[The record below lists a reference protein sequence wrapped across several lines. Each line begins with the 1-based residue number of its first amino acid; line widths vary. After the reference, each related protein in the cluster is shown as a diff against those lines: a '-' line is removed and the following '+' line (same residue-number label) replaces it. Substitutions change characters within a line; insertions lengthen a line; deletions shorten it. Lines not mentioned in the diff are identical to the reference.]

1 MWSPIY
7 KTLEQIPYF
16 LGQKILT
23 AVYFFKNHFA
33 VFVDQV
39 TAFLA
44 EKLTPTNLLFAW
56 STIRRIFNSYQK
68 QTAELNID
76 NLLWHVVDNTAETES
91 VKNVLRGQR
100 MVELLE
106 FLSKD
111 AAKRTMNQAFVKYC
125 VQCVLEIANKLSKDR
140 DDCVDELAR
149 RGETR
154 TELVDEE
161 FCKVY
166 SWKSYKLEKCSMDQ
180 YVLWAIDEVS
190 KSPVEFMDEYQQHAS
205 LPKHMF
211 DDEMVVNQTDGDN
224 QSVKGYTFVAPC
236 SVLDFDI
243 CLQLAKK
250 INPVHRYN
258 NHEFIQ
264 PKPDVSLMINVSAF
278 SFNIVFFGVDLINGV
293 PKMNIC
299 FFEQKRDSCSS
310 VGNHTI
316 LKKLQPAH

>member
-1 MWSPIY
+1 M
-7 KTLEQIPYF
+7 
-16 LGQKILT
+16 
-23 AVYFFKNHFA
+23 
-33 VFVDQV
+33 
-39 TAFLA
+39 
-44 EKLTPTNLLFAW
+44 
-56 STIRRIFNSYQK
+56 
-68 QTAELNID
+68 
-76 NLLWHVVDNTAETES
+76 
-91 VKNVLRGQR
+91 VK
-100 MVELLE
+100 MLE

-111 AAKRTMNQAFVKYC
+111 AAKRLMNQAFIKYC
-125 VQCVLEIANKLSKDR
+125 VEYVLDIAKKLSKDR

-166 SWKSYKLEKCSMDQ
+166 SWKSFKLEKCSMDQ

-190 KSPVEFMDEYQQHAS
+190 KNPVEFMDKYQQHAS
-205 LPKHMF
+205 HPEHMF

-243 CLQLAKK
+243 CLQLAGK
-250 INPVHRYN
+250 INPEHRYN

-299 FFEQKRDSCSS
+299 FFQQKRDSFSS

-316 LKKLQPAH
+316 LKKLQAVH